1 MSLLPVLPDEA
12 ADGEVARMYAAD
24 RERVGY
30 LPNYTR
36 AFWTHPQVYAAWRQL
51 VGAIASSMDMR
62 LFEVATLGAA
72 RALRSTYCSLAHG
85 QILAS
90 RYLQDGEILGLLT
103 VVDTGDE
110 HQPGVDPRDAAVVA
124 FPPRS
129 PVTLSTWRSRTSHP
143 FEPWDCRTRK
153 SSASSW
159 PCRHAASSARSWT
172 RLAQGPTRRSPGSG
186 PVLSPR
192 SPSGAR
198 CSRRLA
204 SALERAGCPSTT
216 PTRGSRRRGQSTS
229 ANAHQPGG
237 P

>member
-36 AFWTHPQVYAAWRQL
+36 AFWTRPQVYAAWRQL
-51 VGAIASSMDMR
+51 IGVITSSMDIR

-103 VVDTGDE
+103 VVDTGAE
-110 HQPGVDPRDAAVVA
+110 RPAGVDPRDAAVVA
-124 FPPRS
+124 F
-129 PVTLSTWRSRTSHP
+129 
-143 FEPWDCRTRK
+143 
-153 SSASSW
+153 SAKVA
-159 PCRHAASSARSWT
+159 RHAVDVDESDVASLRAVGLSDEEIFGVILAVSARCFFSTVLDATDT
-172 RLAQGPTRRSPGSG
+172 RADAALADLGPAL
-186 PVLSPR
+186 VAALSVGRPIQ
-192 SPSGAR
+192 P
-198 CSRRLA
+198 
-204 SALERAGCPSTT
+204 P
-216 PTRGSRRRGQSTS
+216 PT
-229 ANAHQPGG
+229 
-237 P
+237 